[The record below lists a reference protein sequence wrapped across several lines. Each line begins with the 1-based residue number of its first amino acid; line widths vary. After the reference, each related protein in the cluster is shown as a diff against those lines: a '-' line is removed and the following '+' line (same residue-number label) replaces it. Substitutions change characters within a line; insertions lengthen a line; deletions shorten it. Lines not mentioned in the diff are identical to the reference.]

1 MALGVPPCFV
11 MGASVSGGGSGGGS
25 SRKGS
30 KGSTG
35 GTGSIG
41 GANSILRRNAA
52 QTQAAGGG
60 GDSGPGSS
68 TGQMRSTVRMIQRAL
83 DAFVDE
89 SYGALSRL
97 KQVAALSNQMQEIDL
112 QDEAARKYME
122 RQLEL
127 MGETL
132 ARSLKEEKELQKE
145 GREELHRSVAVATR
159 AYELWKTDFVRQ
171 HLAQIKGFVPKGTG
185 PARPTS
191 KTLGILRTYGLEGI
205 PRPSPDV
212 VLPPDDDGDPMKP
225 ASKGKK
231 KKKLLMNDDANLLAD
246 DVIVRRERILKQTDG
261 LFSGMKS
268 ILPGTSGPGSKGQRV
283 PIPEIPSMTDA
294 IARAEVIVTEKELRD
309 LNRSETV
316 DKMSQRQGIHT
327 STAKIHWFGLPVPD
341 WNRLENMVAENMMD
355 PLFLQEFVLLDMG
368 IPQARIQDM
377 RQHMIKK
384 QKEQSDVEREMIEL
398 ERMKVKA
405 TLMHKTAAAA
415 ASKTK
420 AKGSSGAAAK
430 RKKPSPSK
438 ESSSSSSS
446 SKTKSRKRAKV
457 VL

>member
-1 MALGVPPCFV
+1 
-11 MGASVSGGGSGGGS
+11 
-25 SRKGS
+25 
-30 KGSTG
+30 
-35 GTGSIG
+35 
-41 GANSILRRNAA
+41 
-52 QTQAAGGG
+52 
-60 GDSGPGSS
+60 
-68 TGQMRSTVRMIQRAL
+68 
-83 DAFVDE
+83 
-89 SYGALSRL
+89 
-97 KQVAALSNQMQEIDL
+97 
-112 QDEAARKYME
+112 
-122 RQLEL
+122 
-127 MGETL
+127 
-132 ARSLKEEKELQKE
+132 
-145 GREELHRSVAVATR
+145 
-159 AYELWKTDFVRQ
+159 
-171 HLAQIKGFVPKGTG
+171 
-185 PARPTS
+185 
-191 KTLGILRTYGLEGI
+191 
-205 PRPSPDV
+205 
-212 VLPPDDDGDPMKP
+212 
-225 ASKGKK
+225 
-231 KKKLLMNDDANLLAD
+231 MNDDANLLAD